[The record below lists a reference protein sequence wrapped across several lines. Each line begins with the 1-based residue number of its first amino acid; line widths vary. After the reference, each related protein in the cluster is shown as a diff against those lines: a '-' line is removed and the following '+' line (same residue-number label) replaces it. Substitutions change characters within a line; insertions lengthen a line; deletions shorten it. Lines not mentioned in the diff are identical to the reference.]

1 MYPIAI
7 VALFFGFFAT
17 LNAVL
22 PRVSIED
29 HAKQTLATNFCIYR
43 TAVANY
49 VQSER
54 GINTVPENALALPP
68 GYVSIRPWRIRITD
82 GCCYIFGE
90 ATPDEIV
97 NIREKM
103 DNSVLIGRNENNR
116 LYPSGVPV
124 AANIPAGNVVS
135 IVSLP

>member
-68 GYVSIRPWRIRITD
+68 GYVSIRPWRSASQTAA
-82 GCCYIFGE
+82 
-90 ATPDEIV
+90 ATSS
-97 NIREKM
+97 EKPPRM
-103 DNSVLIGRNENNR
+103 KLSTSARKWTI
-116 LYPSGVPV
+116 PS
-124 AANIPAGNVVS
+124 
-135 IVSLP
+135 